1 MHLNNSKLLLFDLDG
16 TLVNTAPDF
25 LISINILLKKNN
37 RDPIELDKIWNFV
50 SDGSLKIIKIAFDD
64 LSNEEMLLKLR
75 DDFLEIYYENLTNQ
89 SHLFDEVEDL
99 IKYLNTKNIQYGII
113 TNKPARF
120 AKPLV
125 EYFNIFQSSKLLI
138 CPEDL
143 SASKPDPEGILRA
156 CKELSFKVGDTFYI
170 GDHQKD
176 IDAAINASVIP
187 IGCRYGYSE
196 NLLNY
201 KNIQT
206 IASPMELI
214 NVVKK

>member
-37 RDPIELDKIWNFV
+37 RDPIGLDKIWNFV
-50 SDGSLKIIKIAFDD
+50 SDGSLKIIKIAFND

-99 IKYLNTKNIQYGII
+99 IKYINAKNIQYGII

-125 EYFNIFQSSKLLI
+125 EYFNIFESSKLLI

-143 SASKPDPEGILRA
+143 SASKP
-156 CKELSFKVGDTFYI
+156 
-170 GDHQKD
+170 
-176 IDAAINASVIP
+176 N
-187 IGCRYGYSE
+187 
-196 NLLNY
+196 
-201 KNIQT
+201 
-206 IASPMELI
+206 
-214 NVVKK
+214 